1 MTERVKRERQELNLE
16 LGPATDKRFV
26 VMTKR
31 VWSQAGCEES
41 QGPQGPQEKTF
52 ASGLMN
58 FHPETVAREG
68 EKRYFQSRVSAAD
81 HESLRRNLQSLVDE
95 QSRQPLQVN
104 PASPFSRRLRLAPLF

>member
-1 MTERVKRERQELNLE
+1 MTERIKRERQELNLE
-16 LGPATDKRFV
+16 LGPATDKRFAA
-26 VMTKR
+26 MTKR
-31 VWSQAGCEES
+31 VLSQAGCEES
-41 QGPQGPQEKTF
+41 QGPQEKTF

-95 QSRQPLQVN
+95 QIRQPLQVN
-104 PASPFSRRLRLAPLF
+104 PESPLSRRLRL

>member
-1 MTERVKRERQELNLE
+1 MTERIERERQELNLE
-16 LGPATDKRFV
+16 LGPATDKRFAA
-26 VMTKR
+26 MTKR
-31 VWSQAGCEES
+31 VLSQAGCEES
-41 QGPQGPQEKTF
+41 QGPQRPQEEKTF

-95 QSRQPLQVN
+95 QIRQPL
-104 PASPFSRRLRLAPLF
+104 